1 MDTSATIAFLH
12 TVADAVDALT
22 LERYERRRLTVDTK
36 PDNSPV
42 SDADRAAERLIREYL
57 ERDFPG
63 DAVYGEEEGGS
74 LEHAPRRWI
83 IDPIDGTRNYVRHNP
98 VWATLI
104 GVEENGQMVAGMA
117 SAPALG
123 RRWWASRGNGAWLSE
138 NGGEPQRLRVSDI
151 DRMDRAA
158 FGFSSL
164 SSWDETGRMDT
175 LVAFARATWGTRAYG
190 AFWPYMLLAE
200 GAFDIAAQ
208 PGLDVYDMAALVPIV
223 EEAGGTFT
231 SLEGKPGPWWGSALV
246 TNGKLHAAA
255 QAIINETHM
264 QPGSGEET
272 RPDNRN

>member
-1 MDTSATIAFLH
+1 MYIKDS
-12 TVADAVDALT
+12 
-22 LERYERRRLTVDTK
+22 
-36 PDNSPV
+36 
-42 SDADRAAERLIREYL
+42 
-57 ERDFPG
+57 
-63 DAVYGEEEGGS
+63 
-74 LEHAPRRWI
+74 
-83 IDPIDGTRNYVRHNP
+83 
-98 VWATLI
+98 
-104 GVEENGQMVAGMA
+104 
-117 SAPALG
+117 
-123 RRWWASRGNGAWLSE
+123 WWASRGGGAWLSE

-164 SSWDETGRMDT
+164 SSWDETGRMAT
-175 LVAFARATWGTRAYG
+175 LIAFARATWGTRAYG

-255 QAIINETHM
+255 QAIINETHV
-264 QPGSGEET
+264 QPGS
-272 RPDNRN
+272 RD